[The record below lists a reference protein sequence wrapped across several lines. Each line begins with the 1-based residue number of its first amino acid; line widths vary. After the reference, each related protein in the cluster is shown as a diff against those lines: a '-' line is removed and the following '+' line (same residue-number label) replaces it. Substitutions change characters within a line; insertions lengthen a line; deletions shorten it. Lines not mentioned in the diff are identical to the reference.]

1 MVVDFNKK
9 LDMMLEN
16 IYNSD
21 SPCIFNFCCDN
32 SDVRAEVI
40 RVKKSKKI
48 VAWLVAT
55 AVGAGGITAVYMS
68 HKKNESVIV
77 DKKIQNYFKET
88 KTFQLDEQFNS
99 NVEHMEIVDDKLYF
113 TSYVNEMNDN
123 KNSYHNH

>member
-1 MVVDFNKK
+1 MKKNEDNKK

-77 DKKIQNYFKET
+77 DKKYRIILRKQ
-88 KTFQLDEQFNS
+88 
-99 NVEHMEIVDDKLYF
+99 KLF
-113 TSYVNEMNDN
+113 SLMKSLTVT
-123 KNSYHNH
+123 

>member
-1 MVVDFNKK
+1 MKKNEDNKK

-55 AVGAGGITAVYMS
+55 AVGVGRMTILTIAICWLFLSYIFS
-68 HKKNESVIV
+68 I
-77 DKKIQNYFKET
+77 
-88 KTFQLDEQFNS
+88 FN
-99 NVEHMEIVDDKLYF
+99 
-113 TSYVNEMNDN
+113 
-123 KNSYHNH
+123 